1 MLKLPTRPLKD
12 KKVPFQEPFCFV
24 SKRMRGVRELLVPVD
39 DFGLQLD
46 VGC

>member
-1 MLKLPTRPLKD
+1 MYLSLKRQNI
-12 KKVPFQEPFCFV
+12 PFGEPFCFV
-24 SKRMRGVRELLVPVD
+24 NKQMRGVRELLAPVD